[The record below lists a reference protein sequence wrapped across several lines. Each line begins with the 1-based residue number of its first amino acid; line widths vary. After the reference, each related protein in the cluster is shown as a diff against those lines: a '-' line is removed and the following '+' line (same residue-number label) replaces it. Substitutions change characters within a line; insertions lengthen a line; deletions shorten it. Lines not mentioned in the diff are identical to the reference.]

1 MFFLAE
7 SGRSVENRKKDG
19 EKAQLPSSEQQETDR
34 EDKKKSKDNQKMSV
48 NTIKHVFIVSDKVWH
63 KPGMIATVAS

>member
-1 MFFLAE
+1 MFSLAE

-34 EDKKKSKDNQKMSV
+34 EDKKKSKDNEKISV
-48 NTIKHVFIVSDKVWH
+48 IFL
-63 KPGMIATVAS
+63 PYMFCR